1 MKIECVKEKLSAAVS
16 VAEKITGRNLTLPVL
31 SCVLLE
37 AKQHTLT
44 LKATNLDLGIE
55 ISMPVRIDEE
65 GTVAVPGHILH
76 SFLSTLKTSKN
87 ITLETQ
93 DTALLV
99 STPTHSTVIKTLP
112 AEDFPTIP
120 HIEGE
125 KKFTL
130 NPQDFVKGL
139 KSVAYSAA
147 VSSMKPELSSIYIY
161 PGDGVLVFVA
171 TDSFRLAEKKVRV
184 KKLPEFSHIL
194 IPFKNIGEIV
204 RVMGEAEEECEVA
217 VSKNQISF
225 TFPGTYLTSRII
237 DGNFPDYKQIIPKD
251 HKTEAII
258 LTEDLVGALRMATI
272 FSDKFNQVA
281 IKALPSKK
289 TFEIRTKN
297 SDVGENNGRLDAT
310 LQGDDVEIN
319 FNYKYIADSFQS
331 IDSDSV
337 SLQFNGVARPLVV
350 RGVNDSSFLYI
361 VMPMNK

>member
-1 MKIECVKEKLSAAVS
+1 MKIECVKEKLAAAVS
-16 VAEKITGRNLTLPVL
+16 KAEKITGKNLTLPVL

-37 AKQHTLT
+37 VKNHNLT

-55 ISMPVRIDEE
+55 ITIPVKVEKE

-76 SFLSTLKTSKN
+76 SFLSTLRANKN
-87 ITLETQ
+87 ITLETIEGS
-93 DTALLV
+93 LHV

-112 AEDFPTIP
+112 PDDFPIIP
-120 HIEGE
+120 KIEGE
-125 KKFTL
+125 KTFTL

-184 KKLPEFSHIL
+184 KKLPEFNHIL
-194 IPFKNIGEIV
+194 IPFKNISEII
-204 RVMGEAEEECEVA
+204 RIMENAEDECDVA
-217 VSKNQISF
+217 ISKNQISF
-225 TFPGTYLTSRII
+225 TFPELYLTSRII

-251 HKTEAII
+251 KKTEAII
-258 LTEDLVGALRMATI
+258 LKEDLVGALRMATI
-272 FSDKFNQVA
+272 FSNKFNEVG

-289 TFEIRTKN
+289 MFEIRTKN
-297 SDVGENNGRLDAT
+297 ADVGENSGHLDASLT
-310 LQGDDVEIN
+310 GDDVEIN

-331 IDSDSV
+331 IDADSV
-337 SLQFNGVARPLVV
+337 SLQFNGISRPLVV
-350 RGVNDSSFLYI
+350 RGIGDSTFQYI